1 MSKIKFIITT
11 IFVSVILTTT
21 TAQATMS
28 TQQLSHTSTKVNTGW
43 NIGNGGDNNVNRNN
57 SADVYNEQI
66 SRFFNFKWLIDNY
79 YKTIKIYLYH
89 FDLLYYIIKCNI
101 EKKNNILP
109 CNLYKFLNSEFGYTK
124 ESLEKKFKFS
134 EYLPKYYDENCEL
147 DENLIKESFLKIE
160 KIIGEYKNEIKKLDS
175 FKRDFQGIGM
185 LENNSLFKQVENV
198 KCDIEKNIDNIKLKI
213 KNIKEIPLK
222 LLIDNYYKI
231 YRIIKSYLEHF
242 DVLNN
247 ILENKNSML
256 PLNLYRFLTEKCN
269 VKKENIEKKFKFSPN
284 LLKYYDEKCELDE
297 NLIKESFSEIEKI
310 INNYKNEIKN
320 LDFFKGEFQEYEI
333 PKNDLPFKQVE
344 DVKCDIEKYINNIK
358 LKIENINKIISNKK
372 NNSNIDINKKNNIEM
387 NEKNNS
393 NNLIIKESFLEI
405 EKMINNFKN
414 ETNDSYLFGYEGK
427 AEKYVDNIYSKII
440 DMKRAISNGKNN
452 IENINVAATETISKL
467 MDFKIIIKNYYRTI
481 KNYLDHFNFLNY
493 VTKWNKE
500 KKNDACPFNLYKFFH
515 SEFGLSKENFEK
527 KFKSSPNLLKYYD
540 EKCELD
546 GNLIIKELSS
556 KIEKI
561 IGEYKNEIKNLDSFK
576 RDFQEI
582 GMLENNSLFKQ
593 VEDIKCDIEKYID
606 NTDSKIENIK
616 KIISNGK
623 NIIEN
628 SNMNGNME
636 NDDLDI
642 PAIETIFMNDDME
655 NDDLDIATT
664 ETIFKL
670 KDFENSV
677 KGYYRTIENYSDH
690 FDFLYNVTRWN
701 KEKKNNAYSFN
712 LYKFLH
718 SELGL
723 SKESIEKKF
732 KSSPNLLKYYDE
744 KCELD
749 GNLIIEESFSGIEKI
764 IDDYKNEIKKLDS
777 FKKEFEEYE
786 IPKNDLPFKQVEDIK
801 CGIEKNI
808 KKIYLK
814 IKNIKKNI
822 SNEKNSIDINKKN
835 NIDIK
840 EKNSIENLNMD
851 GDMEN
856 DDLDIAAIEATFM
869 GCDIYNDDLD
879 IAVTET
885 IFKLMDFKIL
895 IKNYY
900 RTIKNYSDHFD
911 VLNNIFIKLNQENEN
926 NILPLNLYKFL
937 TEKCDVKKENIEKKF
952 EFCPNLIEYYGEKS
966 KLYKNLIEKSFLEI
980 KNIIEIYNE
989 KVLELPNF
997 SFELA
1002 KNNIDKNNCF
1012 IDEIKSIMGE
1022 TEKNI
1027 KNINLKIE
1035 SIKEFL
1041 NK

>member
-57 SADVYNEQI
+57 LADVYNEQM
-66 SRFFNFKWLIDNY
+66 SRFFNFKLLIDNY
-79 YKTIKIYLYH
+79 YKNIKIYLYH

-185 LENNSLFKQVENV
+185 LENNSLIKQVEDV

-344 DVKCDIEKYINNIK
+344 DIKCDIEKHINNIK

-467 MDFKIIIKNYYRTI
+467 MDFKI
-481 KNYLDHFNFLNY
+481 
-493 VTKWNKE
+493 
-500 KKNDACPFNLYKFFH
+500 
-515 SEFGLSKENFEK
+515 
-527 KFKSSPNLLKYYD
+527 
-540 EKCELD
+540 
-546 GNLIIKELSS
+546 
-556 KIEKI
+556 
-561 IGEYKNEIKNLDSFK
+561 
-576 RDFQEI
+576 
-582 GMLENNSLFKQ
+582 
-593 VEDIKCDIEKYID
+593 
-606 NTDSKIENIK
+606 
-616 KIISNGK
+616 
-623 NIIEN
+623 
-628 SNMNGNME
+628 
-636 NDDLDI
+636 
-642 PAIETIFMNDDME
+642 
-655 NDDLDIATT
+655 
-664 ETIFKL
+664 
-670 KDFENSV
+670 
-677 KGYYRTIENYSDH
+677 
-690 FDFLYNVTRWN
+690 
-701 KEKKNNAYSFN
+701 
-712 LYKFLH
+712 
-718 SELGL
+718 
-723 SKESIEKKF
+723 
-732 KSSPNLLKYYDE
+732 
-744 KCELD
+744 
-749 GNLIIEESFSGIEKI
+749 
-764 IDDYKNEIKKLDS
+764 
-777 FKKEFEEYE
+777 
-786 IPKNDLPFKQVEDIK
+786 
-801 CGIEKNI
+801 
-808 KKIYLK
+808 
-814 IKNIKKNI
+814 
-822 SNEKNSIDINKKN
+822 
-835 NIDIK
+835 
-840 EKNSIENLNMD
+840 
-851 GDMEN
+851 
-856 DDLDIAAIEATFM
+856 
-869 GCDIYNDDLD
+869 
-879 IAVTET
+879 
-885 IFKLMDFKIL
+885 L

-980 KNIIEIYNE
+980 KNIIESYNE

-1035 SIKEFL
+1035 SIKKFL